1 MNANRSSVFLFAEP
15 AVSGHRL
22 SYVRLL
28 ATEALRRG
36 HSVHIA
42 LPEGGTTSP
51 EFGTHIADLARDV
64 TLQTLKRFSLAELAA
79 LTDRTG
85 ACRTVVTDG
94 DALALEL
101 ARTGRWSG
109 RGKLSLLIMRENA
122 QTDSLRVRMWA
133 KNLAK
138 KLVIRRAASTRN
150 VSLAVLKSAT
160 WAGASRYPVAV
171 DPVEL
176 ICDQSD
182 VDRLRHEWGLEDS
195 TCWFGVLGA
204 ITARKNVPLLMESLA
219 DTAGK
224 SAGLLVAGRIDPLLR
239 PEIDAAASRLAD
251 VGKRVVIVDRILSD
265 VELDAAVSSVN
276 CLLLAHS
283 NEGPSGL
290 LGKAA
295 CCGTRVIASGARSL
309 RADIEGLP
317 SLGQWT
323 ELDRDAIRAAMQETL
338 PIEAGKSVLQTNVD
352 SFVRVMLAD
361 D

>member
-1 MNANRSSVFLFAEP
+1 MNAERRSVFLLAEP

-51 EFGTHIADLARDV
+51 EFRTHIADLANDV
-64 TLQTLKRFSLAELAA
+64 TFETLNRFALSELAA
-79 LTDRTG
+79 MTIRTG
-85 ACRTVVTDG
+85 AFRTVVTDG

-109 RGKLSLLIMRENA
+109 SGQLSILIMRENA
-122 QTDSLRVRMWA
+122 QADSLRARMWA

-138 KLVIRRAASTRN
+138 KLVIRRAAATQN
-150 VSLAVLKSAT
+150 VNLAVLKSAT
-160 WAGASRYPVAV
+160 WRGDARYPVAV

-176 ICDQSD
+176 NCTQSD
-182 VDRLRHEWGLEDS
+182 IDGLRQKWGLEAS

-204 ITARKNVPLLMESLA
+204 ITARKNVPLIMHSLA
-219 DTAGK
+219 QTTGK
-224 SAGLLVAGRIDPLLR
+224 SAGLLIAGKIDPLLR
-239 PEIDAAASRLAD
+239 PEIDAAAKSLVDA
-251 VGKRVVIVDRILSD
+251 GKRVVIIDRILSD
-265 VELDAAVSSVN
+265 IELDAAVGAVN

-295 CCGTRVIASGARSL
+295 CCGTRVIAAGARSL
-309 RADIEGLP
+309 KADIEGVP
-317 SLGQWT
+317 ALGHWT
-323 ELDRDAIRAAMQETL
+323 ELDQDAIRAAMQEAL
-338 PIEAGKSVLQTNVD
+338 PIDRGNSVLSANVD